1 MLELRYPPDADD
13 KKQHTER
20 NRMPDYTT
28 NDTGHKDRPTQGSFP
43 KFTHNCTI
51 LGTKLQ
57 HFLHICKKMCNFAAF
72 FNQIMENNT
81 IEMALLEPEEREL
94 VEYIY
99 NAIPAEDRGTLT
111 ADDILFVLDAM
122 DDYLEEKGLLRIDE
136 ATEEM
141 EYLDGEV
148 DETEQLNYVLE
159 AAKEDKR
166 AISSVQIQLIQDAE
180 LQYGI
185 EKGYY
190 EEE

>member
-1 MLELRYPPDADD
+1 
-13 KKQHTER
+13 
-20 NRMPDYTT
+20 
-28 NDTGHKDRPTQGSFP
+28 
-43 KFTHNCTI
+43 
-51 LGTKLQ
+51 
-57 HFLHICKKMCNFAAF
+57 MCNFAAF

-99 NAIPAEDRGTLT
+99 NAIPAEDRGALS
-111 ADDILFVLDAM
+111 ADDILFVLDTM

-148 DETEQLNYVLE
+148 DETEQLNYVLA
-159 AAKEDKR
+159 AAKEDQR